1 MYHVRRQMTGKA
13 YKEGSSMSNNDSYN
27 NRETGSVV
35 IREAVAAD
43 EDALRRLAER
53 DSARPIQG
61 PAIVAEVGGELRAAL
76 SATGGGAIAD
86 PFRPTAEL
94 VELLSVRARAQSN
107 GWRTTGLRRAAAA
120 SSSRRTGVVYGAF
133 SRI

>member
-1 MYHVRRQMTGKA
+1 
-13 YKEGSSMSNNDSYN
+13 MSNNHSHN
-27 NRETGSVV
+27 GEAGSVV
-35 IREAVAAD
+35 IRDAVAAD

-61 PAIVAEVGGELRAAL
+61 PAIVAEVGGELRAAI
-76 SATGGGAIAD
+76 STAGGGAIAD

-94 VELLSVRARAQSN
+94 VELLRVRARAQSN

-120 SSSRRTGVVYGAF
+120 SSRRRTGVVYGAL